1 MPSRWTIQA
10 SATRAVGRYYTA
22 MCEAADGT
30 PELDAIADELY
41 ALHPDAFAAARDE
54 RVRAARAAGAAP
66 LARELAKLRRPT
78 MSAWVVNLIWRD
90 QREAMEQLFEL
101 AEGLALA
108 QANASGAE
116 LR

>member
-1 MPSRWTIQA
+1 
-10 SATRAVGRYYTA
+10 
-22 MCEAADGT
+22 
-30 PELDAIADELY
+30 

-54 RVRAARAAGAAP
+54 RVRAARSAGAAP

-116 LR
+116 LRAVLAQRRQLENALLRRGEMLAKERGVDVSAALAREAQ